1 MIVPGEFELVYN
13 RLHPMLVEIQEAVE
27 LLARGAANEVG
38 GRFLSARVKPAESL
52 YLKLERDGEN
62 ISLIDIE
69 DLVAATIVISNK
81 SFLRKAETAIRERFD
96 EVETK
101 PEKTRRPEEFIYDDR
116 HMIVRLKQLLNPAF
130 PAQTKVKIEIQIK
143 TEMQAASSAV
153 SRELSYKPRVLSW
166 SRARLASQIRA
177 LVDVAD
183 DLLRLID
190 EDRGEDGTGPVPDTN
205 QAYFDE
211 KNRILTELEKSF
223 PAAELPDDRRRLVG
237 VVQSILRDCRPKL
250 RPEEFGDLVRA
261 PQHQTIR
268 EATSLSVTQKI
279 FLILLSEKRLT
290 EQRGDDIELYGN
302 RCYLVTSTMEALC
315 PASRAIP
322 PGRRMKIDAPA

>member
-1 MIVPGEFELVYN
+1 
-13 RLHPMLVEIQEAVE
+13 
-27 LLARGAANEVG
+27 
-38 GRFLSARVKPAESL
+38 
-52 YLKLERDGEN
+52 
-62 ISLIDIE
+62 
-69 DLVAATIVISNK
+69 
-81 SFLRKAETAIRERFD
+81 
-96 EVETK
+96 
-101 PEKTRRPEEFIYDDR
+101 
-116 HMIVRLKQLLNPAF
+116 MIVRLRQLLNPAF

-143 TEMQAASSAV
+143 TEMQVASSAV

-190 EDRGEDGTGPVPDTN
+190 EDRDEDGTRAVPDTN

-211 KNRILTELEKSF
+211 KNKILTEIEKSF
-223 PAAELPDDRRRLVG
+223 PVAELPDDRRRLVG

-250 RPEEFGDLVRA
+250 KPEEFGDLLRA
-261 PQHQTIR
+261 SQHKTIR
-268 EATSLSVTQKI
+268 EAASLSVTQKV

-290 EQRGDDIELYGN
+290 EQRGGDFELYGN